1 MTWLS
6 INPDSEPFGRR
17 MLAAEIQG
25 KLITS
30 NLTPQ
35 EMAEAYNLIEQMG
48 CAIPP
53 PGTRSWIPADSHDW
67 KADE

>member
-6 INPDSEPFGRR
+6 INPDSEPFDRR

-25 KLITS
+25 KLVTS

-48 CAIPP
+48 CELPP
-53 PGTRSWIPADSHDW
+53 PGQRTWIAADFHESD
-67 KADE
+67 D